1 VLDGTAGRARIST
14 QAEVRD
20 VPGTV
25 VCPGAVRVER
35 AAATAGAM
43 GRLAG
48 RASRR
53 HNDGMTTKGTIPDD
67 SVKRR
72 DVLAA
77 RMDEVLDRIAGRQRL
92 EDGSDLATAVI
103 RDLRD
108 AS

>member
-1 VLDGTAGRARIST
+1 M
-14 QAEVRD
+14 
-20 VPGTV
+20 
-25 VCPGAVRVER
+25 
-35 AAATAGAM
+35 AGAM

-53 HNDGMTTKGTIPDD
+53 HNDGMMTKRTIPGD
-67 SVKRR
+67 SAKGR

-92 EDGSDLATAVI
+92 EDGSDLAAAVI